1 MGYSLFL
8 SFSLSLTN
16 SYAHFRL
23 ILPSPPPRSLPS
35 CYQTICLWHIPQ
47 HLHFVITTSTPVT
60 TVACPTGDRSMGAGF
75 MPMCWLPCPQ
85 GPALCL
91 AHSRGFIKKRW
102 MNKFWWSGRYML
114 ALTWNWQ
121 ELRGHLDKGLH
132 WSLAS
137 LCSVPDRDVTGFH
150 MYRSKCRDITSAQG
164 HWFFTLAVLLAS
176 SSSSKLAPHSNC
188 SLPNHRGGYSCSVTS
203 PAVVSNT
210 DGHHPTWDF
219 FIFIWSHLP
228 SPATSCFHPT
238 AWCQIFH
245 HSDGGFLRTVWHWVP
260 DSSPDTVF
268 HTSVDSTPLLP
279 FHTQTQV
286 PELLMEGNT
295 LDALFLEGELGY

>member
-16 SYAHFRL
+16 SYAHFRS

-47 HLHFVITTSTPVT
+47 HLHFVITTSTPVP
-60 TVACPTGDRSMGAGF
+60 TVACPTRDRSMGAGF
-75 MPMCWLPCPQ
+75 MPRCWLPCPQ
-85 GPALCL
+85 GLALCL
-91 AHSRGFIKKRW
+91 AHSRGFIKKCW

-188 SLPNHRGGYSCSVTS
+188 SLP
-203 PAVVSNT
+203 
-210 DGHHPTWDF
+210 
-219 FIFIWSHLP
+219 LP
-228 SPATSCFHPT
+228 SPVTSCFHPT

-245 HSDGGFLRTVWHWVP
+245 HSVGGFLRTVWHWLP

-268 HTSVDSTPLLP
+268 HTSVDSTPLLQSILRHKSLNFWWRAAP
-279 FHTQTQV
+279 WMLSSWKV
-286 PELLMEGNT
+286 SW
-295 LDALFLEGELGY
+295 DIS